1 MNPDK
6 KLVFIDLDGTLLDNS
21 RKISAHSLRT
31 IKKLEQSGSI
41 PCIASGRPASMVRLY
56 THELGLNTPLISNNA
71 ANISLAGT
79 ILRQTCLPAEAG
91 WEFLKYCFFHHL
103 DWAVFYTD
111 AIYTADTPTR
121 LKRYKDYNTE
131 LVKAGFPPV
140 PITVIRSPDQARPL
154 LESKAERL
162 SLLIHS

>member
-91 WEFLKYCFFHHL
+91 WEFLKYCFSITWTGRCF
-103 DWAVFYTD
+103 TQMPS
-111 AIYTADTPTR
+111 TQQTTPRGLKGIKIITR
-121 LKRYKDYNTE
+121 
-131 LVKAGFPPV
+131 
-140 PITVIRSPDQARPL
+140 SW
-154 LESKAERL
+154 
-162 SLLIHS
+162 